1 MNDVYG
7 MHRRARDRTRIRAH
21 EPLEVRYWA
30 TTLGCTQ
37 AELYTA
43 MNAVGTNANDVR
55 RYFEESRLA

>member
-30 TTLGCTQ
+30 TTLSCTQ

-43 MNAVGTNANDVR
+43 LDAVGTNTDRVR
-55 RYFEESRLA
+55 QYLGEARDA